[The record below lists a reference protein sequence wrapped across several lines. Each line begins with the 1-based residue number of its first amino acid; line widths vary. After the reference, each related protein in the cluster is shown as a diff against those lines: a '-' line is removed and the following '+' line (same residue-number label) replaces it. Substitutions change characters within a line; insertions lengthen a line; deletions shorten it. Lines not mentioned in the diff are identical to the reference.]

1 MSKIRVLLIDDHP
14 VVRAGI
20 RMLLEQDPGIEVVGE
35 VDNGDKAV
43 QLVESLKPD
52 VLLLDMEMPGKNGVQ
67 VAQELKK
74 AKAKVHILGLS
85 AYDDEEYI
93 SGLLSSGA
101 AGYLTKEEA
110 LDKIVDAVHGVA
122 RGETGWF
129 SRRAVM
135 QMSAKVRKE
144 KEHVYHLTSREEDVL
159 RPLTRGLTNKQIAA
173 ELGISQRTV
182 RFHLSNLYE
191 KLSVNSRAKAIAWAL
206 KHNLV

>member
-35 VDNGDKAV
+35 VDNGNKAV

-67 VAQELKK
+67 VAQELKN
-74 AKAKVHILGLS
+74 AKTKVQILGLS

-101 AGYLTKEEA
+101 AGYLTKDEA
-110 LDKIVDAVHGVA
+110 LDKIVEAVHGVA
-122 RGETGWF
+122 RGEKGWF
-129 SRRAVM
+129 SRRAVI
-135 QMSAKVRKE
+135 QMVAQARKE
-144 KEHVYHLTSREEDVL
+144 KEDVYNLTPREEEVL
-159 RPLTRGLTNKQIAA
+159 RTLTRGLTNKQIAI

-191 KLSVNSRAKAIAWAL
+191 KLGVNSRGEAMAWAL
-206 KHNLV
+206 KHDFV